1 MASVSIQDRA
11 RLRSHAFDRLLDELH
26 EGVFVGVRSAQVS
39 DAWVTVAANRHLRDL
54 LGYAQ
59 EAPEAEVSP
68 FATRHFDDATARN
81 ALIEQLT
88 RDGEVSDCVMR
99 MRRADQSVAWIA
111 ISARLDRDPE
121 TGAAHLEALMRDAG
135 ERRRLDDRR
144 RELDEHALQADKMAV
159 LGQAI
164 SGVAHELNNPLATI
178 VGWAERISEQDID
191 PVTKRGVDVILGE
204 AERAARIVRNLLTFA
219 RKRPS
224 TRATVDINQIVLET
238 LALRSYEQ
246 PGARIALVT
255 ALGSDLPTIFADT
268 HQVQQVL
275 LNLVINAEQAV
286 LGVRAHGSIV
296 VRTWHDAR
304 RGSVVLE
311 VNDDGPGV
319 AGGIRERIFDPFFTT
334 KESGKGTGLGLT
346 VAYAIVREH
355 GGRIRVDSS
364 PGRGASFVV
373 EFPAASLGVAEE
385 IEPSSQAVQRSREAS
400 VLVVEPG
407 QPRPDQVWE
416 ALTQAGW
423 WVDHA
428 SDGEE
433 ALARVRARSYDVVI
447 CALDVPR
454 IGSGRMLYR
463 AMAAATPALARRVV
477 FVAEET
483 TDADTARFL
492 VDCGCRC
499 VVRPLRTEALV
510 RAVRDAL
517 G

>member
-1 MASVSIQDRA
+1 MS
-11 RLRSHAFDRLLDELH
+11 F
-26 EGVFVGVRSAQVS
+26 
-39 DAWVTVAANRHLRDL
+39 
-54 LGYAQ
+54 
-59 EAPEAEVSP
+59 
-68 FATRHFDDATARN
+68 
-81 ALIEQLT
+81 
-88 RDGEVSDCVMR
+88 
-99 MRRADQSVAWIA
+99 
-111 ISARLDRDPE
+111 SARP
-121 TGAAHLEALMRDAG
+121 
-135 ERRRLDDRR
+135 
-144 RELDEHALQADKMAV
+144 
-159 LGQAI
+159 
-164 SGVAHELNNPLATI
+164 N
-178 VGWAERISEQDID
+178 
-191 PVTKRGVDVILGE
+191 
-204 AERAARIVRNLLTFA
+204 
-219 RKRPS
+219 
-224 TRATVDINQIVLET
+224 
-238 LALRSYEQ
+238 
-246 PGARIALVT
+246 
-255 ALGSDLPTIFADT
+255 
-268 HQVQQVL
+268 
-275 LNLVINAEQAV
+275 
-286 LGVRAHGSIV
+286 
-296 VRTWHDAR
+296 AR
-304 RGSVVLE
+304 RGAVVLE

-373 EFPAASLGVAEE
+373 EFPAASLEVADE

-407 QPRPDQVWE
+407 QPRPDKVWE
-416 ALTQAGW
+416 ALTRAGW

-428 SDGEE
+428 SDGDE

-463 AMAAATPALARRVV
+463 AMAATTPALARRVV

-492 VDCGCRC
+492 ADCGCRC
-499 VVRPLRTEALV
+499 VVRPLRIEALV